1 MAATWDAAKTIVE
14 RSAFHFEK
22 VRSIEGP
29 DAYVTE
35 MALRHAIQCGERE
48 LSDALS
54 MLQRLHRKGAG
65 FSLLSDELRRA
76 YLAIRALTY
85 EDMVEPSDIDPVT
98 LQDAIV
104 AAGVMARHL
113 QADFKRIRRE
123 ISDA

>member
-1 MAATWDAAKTIVE
+1 
-14 RSAFHFEK
+14 
-22 VRSIEGP
+22 
-29 DAYVTE
+29 
-35 MALRHAIQCGERE
+35 
-48 LSDALS
+48 

-65 FSLLSDELRRA
+65 FSLLSDKLRPA
-76 YLAIRALTY
+76 YLAIRALAY